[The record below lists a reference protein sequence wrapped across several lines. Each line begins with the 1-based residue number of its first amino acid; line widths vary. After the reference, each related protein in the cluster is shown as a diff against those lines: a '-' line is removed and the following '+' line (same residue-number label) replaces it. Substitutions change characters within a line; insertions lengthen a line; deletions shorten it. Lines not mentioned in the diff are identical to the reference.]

1 MTAPAVT
8 KRPALILV
16 PLLAGAVVAVGLGV
30 FGRLHTAT
38 GTALFTAGF
47 PSLISFKVWLTV
59 AALFFALVQL
69 VTALWI
75 FGKLGRPA
83 PSWAGGLHRVTGAI
97 AFLLTV
103 PVALQ
108 CLWVLGFETYSP
120 RVVVHG
126 LFGCLFYGAFV
137 AKVLTLHSKRLPNWA
152 LPWVGGILFTALV
165 GVATTSAIW
174 YLATTGVP
182 K

>member
-8 KRPALILV
+8 KRPALFLI
-16 PLLAGAVVAVGLGV
+16 PLLVGAVVAVALGV
-30 FGRLHTAT
+30 FGRVHAAT
-38 GTALFTAGF
+38 GRQLFTLGF
-47 PSLISFKVWLTV
+47 PSLISFKVWFTV
-59 AALFFALVQL
+59 AALAFALVQL
-69 VTALWI
+69 LTALWI
-75 FGKLGRPA
+75 FGKLGLTA
-83 PSWAGGLHRVTGAI
+83 PRWAGGLHRVTGAV

-120 RVVVHG
+120 RVIAHG
-126 LFGCLFYGAFV
+126 LLGCIFYGAFV
-137 AKVLTLHSKRLPNWA
+137 AKVLTLHSKRMPNWA
-152 LPWVGGILFTALV
+152 VPWVGGILFTALV
-165 GVATTSAIW
+165 GVTTTSAIW